1 MLRYRL
7 HVVSFS
13 TQDII
18 TALLMCVSHVYH
30 IYTKIRRTDIK
41 SPSKIKRKFNSI
53 FVKLKCVY
61 MTCFQ
66 NYQDHLHSK
75 SIYKIN

>member
-18 TALLMCVSHVYH
+18 TALLMCVSHVCH
-30 IYTKIRRTDIK
+30 IYTKIQKNKT
-41 SPSKIKRKFNSI
+41 KIQFF
-53 FVKLKCVY
+53 FVKFKCVY
-61 MTCFQ
+61 T
-66 NYQDHLHSK
+66 
-75 SIYKIN
+75 